1 MSKKTLTIF
10 TKFKIKKL
18 PLSLK
23 KFNLRISSDNECIE
37 YDYIPSGKRTGI
49 TTLLNEIKKNGIEL
63 VDVQTSQSSLEEI
76 FVGILKND

>member
-1 MSKKTLTIF
+1 MSKKALTIF
-10 TKFKIKKL
+10 TKFKKKL

-23 KFNLRISSDNECIE
+23 KFNLRISPDNKCIE
-37 YDYIPSGKRTGI
+37 YDYIPSGKVTGI
-49 TTLLNEIKKNGIEL
+49 TSLLNDIKKNGIEL